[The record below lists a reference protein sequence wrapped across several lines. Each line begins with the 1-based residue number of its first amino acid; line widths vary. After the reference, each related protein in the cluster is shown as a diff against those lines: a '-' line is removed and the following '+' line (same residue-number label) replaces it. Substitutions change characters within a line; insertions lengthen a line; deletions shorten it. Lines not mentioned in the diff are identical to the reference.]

1 MKKEILTGVRR
12 MGAGIR
18 KNSPL
23 LLTIGTVLGIG
34 TVIVTTARASIKTKE
49 ELDAVKYDAMA
60 HGDGTVDKKEVVK
73 IVIKNCWPVAV
84 STGATVAMT
93 IGNHKI
99 NVARINTATAAYEFY
114 REAYDTY
121 KSKVREKLG
130 DADARVI
137 EAETVKEKVTDI
149 DPTSIRNV
157 GDGNVLFI
165 EGITGQVFRSSV
177 DYIRIC
183 EKRFNQQL
191 KGEDWISFNE
201 WLAILGLR
209 TMDGNIGDYLGFAEK
224 FDYDGLNIT
233 LTSSNEVFPTGE
245 TATVLTY
252 GDLLC
257 TEGDF
262 RVLNW

>member
-1 MKKEILTGVRR
+1 MKERLIRCAKLVR
-12 MGAGIR
+12 
-18 KNSPL
+18 KKSPL
-23 LLTIGTVLGIG
+23 LLTVGTILGVG
-34 TVIVTTARASIKTKE
+34 TVIFTTAKASIKTKE
-49 ELDAVKYDAMA
+49 DIDELKYDAMA
-60 HGDGTVDKKEVVK
+60 HGDGTVEKKEIAKVV
-73 IVIKNCWPVAV
+73 VKNCWPVALA
-84 STGATVAMT
+84 SGTTIAMT

-99 NVARINTATAAYEFY
+99 NASRLHTATVAYDFYKEAYETY
-114 REAYDTY
+114 RD
-121 KSKVREKLG
+121 KVREKIG
-130 DADARVI
+130 EDNARVI
-137 EAETVKEKVTDI
+137 EAETVKEKITDI
-149 DPTSIRNV
+149 DPSTIRTV

-177 DYIRIC
+177 DYIRLC

>member
-1 MKKEILTGVRR
+1 MNKRLISCAKLVRKK
-12 MGAGIR
+12 
-18 KNSPL
+18 SPL
-23 LLTIGTVLGIG
+23 LLTIGTILGVG
-34 TVIVTTARASIKTKE
+34 TVIFTTAKASIKTKE
-49 ELDAVKYDAMA
+49 DLDELKYDAMA
-60 HGDGTVDKKEVVK
+60 HGDGTVEKKEIAKVV
-73 IVIKNCWPVAV
+73 VKNCWPVALA
-84 STGATVAMT
+84 SGTTVAMT

-99 NVARINTATAAYEFY
+99 NASRLHTATVAYDFYKEAYETY
-114 REAYDTY
+114 RD
-121 KSKVREKLG
+121 KVREKIG
-130 DADARVI
+130 EDNARVI
-137 EAETVKEKVTDI
+137 EAETVKEKITDI
-149 DPTSIRNV
+149 DPSTIRTV

-177 DYIRIC
+177 DYIRLC